1 MIRFKEK
8 QTMENN
14 LAVMGTKESLA
25 DIMGMSNTPP
35 SSRSALAEIKQVHQN
50 IMGTKKVDGEN
61 MEVAV
66 IKAGAY
72 SVTFPDETVYYSS
85 TITIRPFMQR
95 FQWERWDDN
104 FTRPDGGSGRMLRS
118 VMGKSLTVDLKD
130 NYGGFNCGRPSGYVK
145 DFSSLPQE
153 TQDVMRSTKRYKII
167 FGMCTLDDAK
177 DENGKSVDVK
187 EFPFFM
193 RIKNRDS
200 FKAMADIF
208 GMIQR
213 KNRLPI
219 QHNLKL
225 SSELKSIPSGA
236 TYAVVKASLGGEVE
250 ITTDD
255 QETLNSFVE
264 WVESM
269 NSITLSKWEEHR
281 RPEELSQADEDIVSS
296 IVEIEEE

>member
-1 MIRFKEK
+1 
-8 QTMENN
+8 MENN
-14 LAVMGTKESLA
+14 LAIIGTKENLA
-25 DIMGMSNTPP
+25 DIMGMSNTVP

-50 IMGTKKVDGEN
+50 IMGTKEVDGEK

-66 IKAGAY
+66 IKAGSY
-72 SVTFPDETVYYSS
+72 SVVFPDETVYYSDK
-85 TITIRPFMQR
+85 ITIRTFMQR

-118 VMGKSLTVDLKD
+118 VMGKSLSVDLKD
-130 NYGGFNCGRPSGYVK
+130 NYGGFNCGSPSGYVK

-153 TQDVMRSTKRYKII
+153 TQDIMKSTKRYKIV
-167 FGMCTLDDAK
+167 FGLCTLDNAK
-177 DENGKSVDVK
+177 DANGKSVDVK

-200 FKAMADIF
+200 FKAMNDIF
-208 GMIQR
+208 NAIQR

-219 QHNLKL
+219 QHNLVL

-236 TYAVVKASLGGEVE
+236 TYAVVKASLGDEVE
-250 ITTDD
+250 ITADD

-269 NSITLSKWEEHR
+269 NSITLSKWEENR
-281 RPEELSQADEDIVSS
+281 RPEELSEADEEIVSS
-296 IVEIEEE
+296 IVEIEDE

>member
-1 MIRFKEK
+1 
-8 QTMENN
+8 MENN
-14 LAVMGTKESLA
+14 LAIIGTKENLA
-25 DIMGMSNTPP
+25 DIMGMSNTVP

-50 IMGTKKVDGEN
+50 IMGTKEVDGEK

-66 IKAGAY
+66 IKAGSY
-72 SVTFPDETVYYSS
+72 SVVFPDETVYYSDK
-85 TITIRPFMQR
+85 ITIRTFMQR

-118 VMGKSLTVDLKD
+118 VMGKSLSVDLKD
-130 NYGGFNCGRPSGYVK
+130 NYGGFTCGRPSGYVK

-153 TQDVMRSTKRYKII
+153 TQDIMKSTKRYKIV
-167 FGMCTLDDAK
+167 FGLCTLDNAK
-177 DENGKSVDVK
+177 DANGKSVDVK

-200 FKAMADIF
+200 FKAMNDIF
-208 GMIQR
+208 NAIQR

-219 QHNLKL
+219 QHKLVL

-236 TYAVVKASLGGEVE
+236 TYAVVKASLGSEVE
-250 ITTDD
+250 ITADD

-269 NSITLSKWEEHR
+269 NSITLSKWEENR
-281 RPEELSQADEDIVSS
+281 RPEELSEADEEIVSS
-296 IVEIEEE
+296 IVEIEDE

>member
-1 MIRFKEK
+1 
-8 QTMENN
+8 MENN
-14 LAVMGTKESLA
+14 LAIIGTKENLA
-25 DIMGMSNTPP
+25 DIMGMSNTVP

-50 IMGTKKVDGEN
+50 IMGTKEVDGEQ

-66 IKAGAY
+66 IKAGSY
-72 SVTFPDETVYYSS
+72 SVVFPDETVYYSDK
-85 TITIRPFMQR
+85 ITIRTFMQR
-95 FQWERWDDN
+95 FQWERWDDA
-104 FTRPDGGSGRMLRS
+104 FTRPDVGSGRMLRS
-118 VMGKSLTVDLKD
+118 VMGKSLSVDLKD

-153 TQDVMRSTKRYKII
+153 TQDIMKSTKRYKIV
-167 FGMCTLDDAK
+167 FGLCTLDNAK
-177 DENGKSVDVK
+177 DANGKSVDVK

-200 FKAMADIF
+200 FKAMNDIF
-208 GMIQR
+208 NAIQR

-219 QHNLKL
+219 QHKLVL

-236 TYAVVKASLGGEVE
+236 TYAVVKASLGDEVE
-250 ITTDD
+250 ITADD

-269 NSITLSKWEEHR
+269 NSITLSKWEENR
-281 RPEELSQADEDIVSS
+281 RPEELSEADEEIVSS
-296 IVEIEEE
+296 IVEIEED

>member
-1 MIRFKEK
+1 
-8 QTMENN
+8 MENN
-14 LAVMGTKESLA
+14 LAIIGTKENLA
-25 DIMGMSNTPP
+25 DIMGMSNTVP

-50 IMGTKKVDGEN
+50 IMGTKEVDGEK

-66 IKAGAY
+66 IKAGSY
-72 SVTFPDETVYYSS
+72 SVVFPDETVYYSDK
-85 TITIRPFMQR
+85 ITIRTFMQR

-118 VMGKSLTVDLKD
+118 VMGKSLSVDLKD

-145 DFSSLPQE
+145 DISSLPQE
-153 TQDVMRSTKRYKII
+153 MQDIMKSTKRYKIV
-167 FGMCTLDDAK
+167 FGLCTLDNAK
-177 DENGKSVDVK
+177 DANGKSVDVK

-200 FKAMADIF
+200 FKAMNDIF
-208 GMIQR
+208 NAIQR

-219 QHNLKL
+219 QHKLVL

-236 TYAVVKASLGGEVE
+236 TYAVVKASLGDEVE
-250 ITTDD
+250 ITADD

-269 NSITLSKWEEHR
+269 NSITLSKWEENR
-281 RPEELSQADEDIVSS
+281 RPEELSEADEEIVSS
-296 IVEIEEE
+296 IVEIEDE

>member
-1 MIRFKEK
+1 
-8 QTMENN
+8 MENN
-14 LAVMGTKESLA
+14 LAIIGTKENLA
-25 DIMGMSNTPP
+25 DIMGMSNTVP

-50 IMGTKKVDGEN
+50 IMGTKEVDGEK

-72 SVTFPDETVYYSS
+72 SVVFPDETVYYSDK
-85 TITIRPFMQR
+85 ITIRTFMQR

-118 VMGKSLTVDLKD
+118 VMGKSLSVDLKD

-153 TQDVMRSTKRYKII
+153 TQDIMKGTKRYKIV
-167 FGMCTLDDAK
+167 FGLCTLDNAK
-177 DENGKSVDVK
+177 DANGKSVDVK

-193 RIKNRDS
+193 RVKNRDS
-200 FKAMADIF
+200 FKAMTDIF
-208 GMIQR
+208 SAIQR

-219 QHNLKL
+219 QYNIKL

-236 TYAVVKASLGGEVE
+236 TYSVVKAKLGELVE

-255 QETLNSFVE
+255 QEVLNNFVE

-269 NSITLSKWEEHR
+269 NSITISKWEEHR
-281 RPEELSQADEDIVSS
+281 RPEELSDDESEIVANV
-296 IVEIEEE
+296 VEIDE

>member
-1 MIRFKEK
+1 
-8 QTMENN
+8 MENN
-14 LAVMGTKESLA
+14 LAIIGTKENLA
-25 DIMGMSNTPP
+25 DIMGMSNTVP

-50 IMGTKKVDGEN
+50 IMGTKEVDGEK

-66 IKAGAY
+66 IKAGSY
-72 SVTFPDETVYYSS
+72 SVVFPDETVYYSDK
-85 TITIRPFMQR
+85 ITIRTFMQR

-118 VMGKSLTVDLKD
+118 VMGKSLSVDLKD

-153 TQDVMRSTKRYKII
+153 TQDIMKSTKRYKIV
-167 FGMCTLDDAK
+167 FGLCTLDNAK
-177 DENGKSVDVK
+177 DANGKSVDVK

-200 FKAMADIF
+200 FKAMNDIF
-208 GMIQR
+208 NAIQR

-219 QHNLKL
+219 QHKLVL

-236 TYAVVKASLGGEVE
+236 TYAVVKASLGDEVE
-250 ITTDD
+250 ITADD

-269 NSITLSKWEEHR
+269 NSITLSKWEENR
-281 RPEELSQADEDIVSS
+281 RPEELSEADEEIVSS

>member
-1 MIRFKEK
+1 
-8 QTMENN
+8 MENN
-14 LAVMGTKESLA
+14 LAIIGTKENLA
-25 DIMGMSNTPP
+25 DIMGMSNTVP

-50 IMGTKKVDGEN
+50 IMGTKEVDGEK

-66 IKAGAY
+66 IKAGSY
-72 SVTFPDETVYYSS
+72 SVVFPDETVYYSDK
-85 TITIRPFMQR
+85 ITIRTFTQR

-118 VMGKSLTVDLKD
+118 VMGKSLSVDLKD

-153 TQDVMRSTKRYKII
+153 TQDIMKSTKRYKIV
-167 FGMCTLDDAK
+167 FGLCTLDNAK
-177 DENGKSVDVK
+177 DANGKSVDVK

-200 FKAMADIF
+200 FKAMNDIF
-208 GMIQR
+208 NAIQR

-219 QHNLKL
+219 QHKLVL

-236 TYAVVKASLGGEVE
+236 TYAVVKASLGSEVE
-250 ITTDD
+250 ITADD

-269 NSITLSKWEEHR
+269 NSITLSKWEENR
-281 RPEELSQADEDIVSS
+281 RPEELSEADEEIVSS
-296 IVEIEEE
+296 IVEIEDE

>member
-1 MIRFKEK
+1 
-8 QTMENN
+8 MENN
-14 LAVMGTKESLA
+14 LAIIGTKENLA
-25 DIMGMSNTPP
+25 DIMGMSNTVP

-50 IMGTKKVDGEN
+50 IMGTKEVDGEK

-66 IKAGAY
+66 IKAGSY
-72 SVTFPDETVYYSS
+72 SVVFPDETVYYSDK
-85 TITIRPFMQR
+85 ITIRTFMQR

-118 VMGKSLTVDLKD
+118 VMGKSLSVDLKD

-153 TQDVMRSTKRYKII
+153 TQDIMKSTKRYKIV
-167 FGMCTLDDAK
+167 FGLCTLDNAK
-177 DENGKSVDVK
+177 DANGKSVDVK

-200 FKAMADIF
+200 FKAMNDIF
-208 GMIQR
+208 NAIQR

-219 QHNLKL
+219 QHKLVL

-236 TYAVVKASLGGEVE
+236 TYAVVKASLGSEVE
-250 ITTDD
+250 ITADD

-269 NSITLSKWEEHR
+269 NSITLSKWEENR
-281 RPEELSQADEDIVSS
+281 RPEELSEADEEIVSS

>member
-1 MIRFKEK
+1 
-8 QTMENN
+8 MENN
-14 LAVMGTKESLA
+14 LAIIGTKENLA
-25 DIMGMSNTPP
+25 DIMGMSNTVP

-50 IMGTKKVDGEN
+50 IMGTKEVDGEK

-66 IKAGAY
+66 IKAGSY
-72 SVTFPDETVYYSS
+72 SVVFPDETVYYSDK
-85 TITIRPFMQR
+85 ITIRTFMQR

-118 VMGKSLTVDLKD
+118 VMGKSLSVDLKD
-130 NYGGFNCGRPSGYVK
+130 NYGGFNCGSPSGYVK

-153 TQDVMRSTKRYKII
+153 TQDIMKSTKRYKIV
-167 FGMCTLDDAK
+167 FGLCTLDNAK
-177 DENGKSVDVK
+177 DANGKSVDVK

-200 FKAMADIF
+200 FKAMNDIF
-208 GMIQR
+208 NAIQR

-219 QHNLKL
+219 QHNLVL

-236 TYAVVKASLGGEVE
+236 TYAVVKASLGDEVE
-250 ITTDD
+250 ITADD

-269 NSITLSKWEEHR
+269 NSITLSKWEENR
-281 RPEELSQADEDIVSS
+281 RPEELSEADEELVSS
-296 IVEIEEE
+296 IVEIEDE

>member
-1 MIRFKEK
+1 
-8 QTMENN
+8 MENN

-50 IMGTKKVDGEN
+50 IMGTKKVDGES

>member
-1 MIRFKEK
+1 
-8 QTMENN
+8 MENS

>member
-1 MIRFKEK
+1 
-8 QTMENN
+8 MENN
-14 LAVMGTKESLA
+14 LAIIGTEENLA
-25 DIMGMSNTPP
+25 DIMGMSNTVP

-50 IMGTKKVDGEN
+50 IMGTKEVDGEK

-66 IKAGAY
+66 IKAGSY
-72 SVTFPDETVYYSS
+72 SVVFPDETVYYSDK
-85 TITIRPFMQR
+85 ITIRTFMQR

-118 VMGKSLTVDLKD
+118 VMGKSLSVDLKD

-153 TQDVMRSTKRYKII
+153 TQDIMKSTKRYKIV
-167 FGMCTLDDAK
+167 FGLCTLDNAK
-177 DENGKSVDVK
+177 DANGKSVDVK

-200 FKAMADIF
+200 FKAMNDIF
-208 GMIQR
+208 NAIQR

-219 QHNLKL
+219 QHKLVL

-236 TYAVVKASLGGEVE
+236 TYAVVKASLGDEVE
-250 ITTDD
+250 ITADD

-269 NSITLSKWEEHR
+269 NSITLSKWEENR
-281 RPEELSQADEDIVSS
+281 RPEELSEADEEIVSS
-296 IVEIEEE
+296 IVEIEDE

>member
-1 MIRFKEK
+1 
-8 QTMENN
+8 MENN
-14 LAVMGTKESLA
+14 LAIIGTKENLA
-25 DIMGMSNTPP
+25 DIMGMSNTVP

-50 IMGTKKVDGEN
+50 IMGTKEVDGEK

-66 IKAGAY
+66 IKAGSY
-72 SVTFPDETVYYSS
+72 SVVFPDETVYYSDK
-85 TITIRPFMQR
+85 ITIRTFMQR

-118 VMGKSLTVDLKD
+118 VMGKSLSVDLKD

-153 TQDVMRSTKRYKII
+153 TQDIMKSTKRYKIV
-167 FGMCTLDDAK
+167 FGLCTLDNAK
-177 DENGKSVDVK
+177 DANGKSVDVK

-200 FKAMADIF
+200 FKAMNDIF
-208 GMIQR
+208 NAIQR

-219 QHNLKL
+219 QHKLVL

-236 TYAVVKASLGGEVE
+236 TYAVVKASLGDEVE
-250 ITTDD
+250 ITADD

-269 NSITLSKWEEHR
+269 NSITLSKWEENR
-281 RPEELSQADEDIVSS
+281 RPEELSEADEEIVSS
-296 IVEIEEE
+296 IVEIEED

>member
-1 MIRFKEK
+1 
-8 QTMENN
+8 
-14 LAVMGTKESLA
+14 MGTKESLA

-269 NSITLSKWEEHR
+269 NSITLSKWEENR
-281 RPEELSQADEDIVSS
+281 RPEELSEADEEIVSS
-296 IVEIEEE
+296 IVEIEDE